1 MNGGKIGLI
10 GAVFAL
16 IGLAVLI
23 VQLGDFRRAGDDFS
37 DRRTAME
44 ERLREMER
52 RIHGEPAQAA
62 QMPAQQAAQQVGPQ
76 TGQQAGQTAVLPE
89 QPQAPSQAAQMP
101 LRAATPIQSA
111 QGGQPAQDQPQAS
124 VPPAQAQ
131 PPVQPVQS
139 TPAAPVQ
146 SQRRLTPEEELRAEF
161 GRFRERADRVAAGQ
175 RAIGELLDDIT
186 RP

>member
-10 GAVFAL
+10 GAIFAL
-16 IGLAVLI
+16 IGLAILI

-44 ERLREMER
+44 ERMREMER

-89 QPQAPSQAAQMP
+89 QPQ
-101 LRAATPIQSA
+101 
-111 QGGQPAQDQPQAS
+111 
-124 VPPAQAQ
+124 

-146 SQRRLTPEEELRAEF
+146 SRRRLTPEEELRAEF

>member
-10 GAVFAL
+10 GAIFAL
-16 IGLAVLI
+16 IGLAILI

-44 ERLREMER
+44 GRMREMER
-52 RIHGEPAQAA
+52 RIHG
-62 QMPAQQAAQQVGPQ
+62 QQVGPQ
-76 TGQQAGQTAVLPE
+76 AGQQVEQAAVLPE

-101 LRAATPIQSA
+101 LRAATPIQPA

-146 SQRRLTPEEELRAEF
+146 SQRRLTPEEELRADF
-161 GRFRERADRVAAGQ
+161 GRFREKADRVAAGQ